1 MVVVLLPLLVPSSTA
16 SLPSIDPDPTHPS
29 VTQMSVVPHLPT
41 SIAMF
46 QVAHAVDPAA
56 LVLVEEMADDQVR
69 AESEEREPE
78 VGVPVLEE
86 LVLENVW
93 LEMVD
98 LARLRRNLMP
108 RWRIIGDRRKMGM
121 ETVVKLLLLRLLLM
135 ETTLT

>member
-1 MVVVLLPLLVPSSTA
+1 
-16 SLPSIDPDPTHPS
+16 
-29 VTQMSVVPHLPT
+29 
-41 SIAMF
+41 MF